1 MSFTSRTIDLRLAIP
16 VLASWILLAAA
27 LLLGQVFGNSFL
39 WGMVG
44 CCVGF
49 SAVIFGP
56 RLHSLLFLSGWIT
69 AASFLI
75 YLIRLPTHKESLPW
89 ETVAS
94 QQQASPDWA
103 VNLRQRF
110 LELTSELPGVGGELL
125 PGLAIGDTSRLSE
138 SLDHAMKTVSLTHI
152 TAVSGANCAIVTAG
166 VMMFAALCGAGRKL
180 RLIAGMTA
188 LVAFVIIV
196 TPQPSV
202 VRAAVMATIVMIA
215 LFLGRPAAGIPLLSG
230 AVVGLLMWNPW
241 WAIELGFVLSVS
253 ATAGL
258 LLFSLP
264 LSHKLAQWMPYWC
277 ALAIAVPL
285 SAQLLCQPF
294 IILLSPQMPTYGVLA
309 NMVAG
314 PAAPLATVFGLL
326 TCVISLPAPWLGQLV
341 MWIGWLPAQWI
352 GSTAITVSQFPFASL
367 GWVSGVAGALLAAFV
382 STCVLLALL
391 ARSPRVRRIF
401 ATLLAVF
408 VLSWVLILFVI
419 NFRSISSIPT
429 GWSIA
434 VCDVGQGDAIVL
446 ASEGSFAL
454 IDTGR
459 KPDSLEQCL
468 MRLGISRLDLLVL
481 THFDKDHVGGLQAVI
496 GKVDKAIV
504 GQPENIED
512 ESLLSELAR
521 SGAHLSRGITG
532 LSGNLGA
539 AKWQILW
546 PDGLHPEMTVG
557 NPGSVTLLVS
567 FPEFRSLFLGD
578 LGKES
583 QLALMKTVSLPHIDV
598 VKVAHHGSA
607 DQSRTLYQRIQ
618 PAVGL
623 FSVGKGN
630 EYGHPRKEILNE
642 LKSLNAITPR
652 TDEDGMILVIPNQT
666 GLSVWT
672 EH

>member
-1 MSFTSRTIDLRLAIP
+1 MSFTSRTVDLRLAIP
-16 VLASWILLAAA
+16 VLASWILLATAI
-27 LLLGQVFGNSFL
+27 LLGQEFGKSFL
-39 WGMVG
+39 WGLIG
-44 CCVGF
+44 CSVGF
-49 SAVIFGP
+49 SVAIFGP
-56 RLHSLLFLSGWIT
+56 RLHSLLFLSGSIN
-69 AASFLI
+69 SGFFLI
-75 YLIRLPTHKESLPW
+75 YLIRLPTHRESMPW
-89 ETVAS
+89 EAVVS
-94 QQQASPDWA
+94 QQHASPEWA
-103 VNLRQRF
+103 VNLRERF
-110 LELTSELPGVGGELL
+110 LELTSELPGGGGELL
-125 PGLAIGDTSRLSE
+125 PGLSIGDTSRLSE

-215 LFLGRPAAGIPLLSG
+215 LLIGRPAAGIPLLSS
-230 AVVGLLMWNPW
+230 AVVGLLLWNPW
-241 WAIELGFVLSVS
+241 WAVELGFILSVS

-264 LSHKLAQWMPYWC
+264 LSQKLAQWMPYWC
-277 ALAIAVPL
+277 AVAIAVPL

-314 PAAPLATVFGLL
+314 PVAPLATVFGLL
-326 TCVISLPAPWLGQLV
+326 AGVLAIPVPWLAQML

-352 GSTAITVSQFPFASL
+352 GSTAMSVSQFPFASL
-367 GWVSGVAGALLAAFV
+367 GWVSGVAGALLAAFF

-391 ARSPRVRRIF
+391 ARSPRVRRAF
-401 ATLLAVF
+401 ASLLTVS
-408 VLSWVLILFVI
+408 VMSWVLVLFVI
-419 NFRSISSIPT
+419 NLRSISSIPA
-429 GWSIA
+429 GWNIA

-446 ASEGSFAL
+446 ASEGSYAL

-459 KPDSLEQCL
+459 EQGKVEECL
-468 MRLGISRLDLLVL
+468 RRLGISRLDLLVL

-496 GKVDKAIV
+496 GKVEKAIV
-504 GQPENIED
+504 GQPENKED
-512 ESLLSELAR
+512 ESLLSDLAR
-521 SGAHLSRGITG
+521 SGAQLSRG
-532 LSGNLGA
+532 LSGTSGYLGA
-539 AKWQILW
+539 AKWQVLW
-546 PDGLHPEMTVG
+546 PDGLHPEMSVG

-567 FPEFRSLFLGD
+567 FPEFQSLFLGD

-583 QLALMKTVSLPHIDV
+583 QLALLKTVSLPQIDV

-607 DQSRTLYQRIQ
+607 DQSMTLYQRIQ

-642 LKSLNAITPR
+642 LESLNALTPR
-652 TDEDGMILVIPNQT
+652 TDEDGLILVLPNQT
-666 GLSVWT
+666 GISVWT